1 MSRLQIRQNRHETL
15 AGGFTLVELIVVIT
29 ILAILATVGFLSLQG
44 YTKDARNSTT
54 RANLQTISANLSNAA
69 AEETLPFTSY
79 VTGTGNNLD
88 NFGSGSRTVFSGSTL
103 SSLAAL
109 GQYRAERVDFV
120 RLRVSPD
127 KFNDDGKAYLFGAV
141 TVSETTPG
149 TGIARPRSAFQLA
162 ATVYEGNV
170 DRAYVQGN
178 YAKTTGAND
187 SDGLI
192 WGTGGSAPGTIV
204 TGGTNL
210 PYAH

>member
-1 MSRLQIRQNRHETL
+1 MSAR
-15 AGGFTLVELIVVIT
+15 AFTLVELIVVIT

-54 RANLQTISANLSNAA
+54 RANLQTISTTLSNAA

-79 VTGTGNNLD
+79 ATGTGNNLD

-109 GQYRAERVDFV
+109 GLYRAERVDFAK
-120 RLRVSPD
+120 LRVNPD

-141 TVSETTPG
+141 TVSETDPR

-162 ATVYEGNV
+162 ATVYEGTA

-178 YAKTTGAND
+178 YAKTAGIND

-192 WGTGGSAPGTIV
+192 WGTGGTTPGTII
-204 TGGTNL
+204 TGGTAL